1 MRGLTRKEML
11 AGAAAAGVVAG
22 CGSSAKKPAVL
33 DPRDWAAV
41 KAQYGL
47 SRDVRHFDAF
57 VLSSHPRPVREA
69 IERHRRG
76 LDADP
81 ARYVRENEA
90 ALDGRVAEAA
100 AGYLGVSGGDLAFT
114 DSTTMGLG
122 LVYGGVEARNPVATE
137 HDFYATHEALRQ
149 RYGRLRRI
157 RLYDD
162 PAQATVQ
169 GIVEAAKDGIYEDTG
184 VLALT
189 WVHSSTGVKLPLP
202 EIAQALDGARRRG
215 LLVVVD
221 GVHGLGADD
230 EPVRIESFD
239 VLVAGC
245 HKWLGGPRGTGLVWS
260 IKAWDRLRPTIPSF
274 APLSYAAWLEGRPPP
289 SDAPPG
295 PAFTPGGY
303 HAFEHRW
310 ALAEAFAFQ
319 ASLGRTRVAER
330 IRSLATRLK
339 QGLAEL
345 PRVRLITPMAERLSA
360 GIVCFDVRGARSRR
374 GGRAPRARAP
384 DRRQRHALRRAAR
397 PPRHR
402 PVGRRGRH
410 RRRGGR
416 RRAAVTTGF
425 RGSLRARLLTP
436 EKTCPRT
443 PSTPAPS

>member
-1 MRGLTRKEML
+1 MRELTRKELL

-22 CGSSAKKPAVL
+22 CGSSAKKPPAY
-33 DPRDWAAV
+33 DPRDWASV

-76 LDADP
+76 LDADA

-90 ALDGRVAEAA
+90 ELDGRVADAA

-149 RYGRLRRI
+149 RYGRLRLI

-169 GIVEAAKDGIYEDTG
+169 GIVEAAKDGVYEDTG

-260 IKAWDRLRPTIPSF
+260 MQGAGTGCGRRSRASRRCPTRPGS
-274 APLSYAAWLEGRPPP
+274 
-289 SDAPPG
+289 
-295 PAFTPGGY
+295 
-303 HAFEHRW
+303 
-310 ALAEAFAFQ
+310 
-319 ASLGRTRVAER
+319 RVA
-330 IRSLATRLK
+330 
-339 QGLAEL
+339 
-345 PRVRLITPMAERLSA
+345 
-360 GIVCFDVRGARSRR
+360 
-374 GGRAPRARAP
+374 
-384 DRRQRHALRRAAR
+384 
-397 PPRHR
+397 
-402 PVGRRGRH
+402 
-410 RRRGGR
+410 R
-416 RRAAVTTGF
+416 RRATPRPAPPSRPAAITRSSTGGRWPRRSPSRLRSAARAWRSASARWR
-425 RGSLRARLLTP
+425 RGSSRGWPSSRA
-436 EKTCPRT
+436 CV
-443 PSTPAPS
+443 